1 MAVGFAI
8 FDKWVIQQDA
18 ASVIVIGGT
27 ESHTKLFRI
36 VEWHWKSTLST
47 PFTFHCRASVTKVKR
62 TENIKVEFE

>member
-36 VEWHWKSTLST
+36 VE
-47 PFTFHCRASVTKVKR
+47 
-62 TENIKVEFE
+62 